1 MIKVELGS
9 ITSNGDNVLWEGY
22 FNERDEVGEISGFN
36 YVCVCMCACA
46 SNAHLPRSFLSGN
59 EQANFVCLIMS
70 CFQKSRNGRRCE

>member
-1 MIKVELGS
+1 MKEMRSGKYLGS
-9 ITSNGDNVLWEGY
+9 IMCA
-22 FNERDEVGEISGFN
+22 
-36 YVCVCMCACA
+36 CVCMCACA